1 MTTVADLL
9 PWLSLL
15 LPIMLPMLVALNAK
29 LAHIEARM
37 AAQAEQLQTLRNAPE
52 RLATL
57 AAVQAE
63 HARRLESWR
72 PGTPTTHP
80 TT

>member
-1 MTTVADLL
+1 MTTAADLL

-15 LPIMLPMLVALNAK
+15 LPVMLPMLVALNSK
-29 LAHIEARM
+29 LAAIEAKM

-52 RLATL
+52 RIATL
-57 AAVQAE
+57 AAVQSE

-72 PGTPTTHP
+72 PGTPTP